1 MYLTLNQ
8 LDSRKVLSK
17 WCYVMCDITASGVFG
32 ICMLEPEAKLRVM
45 AGQLNAARCW
55 ATHFNH

>member
-1 MYLTLNQ
+1 M
-8 LDSRKVLSK
+8 
-17 WCYVMCDITASGVFG
+17 WDITASGVFG
-32 ICMLEPEAKLRVM
+32 ICVLEPEAKLRVM